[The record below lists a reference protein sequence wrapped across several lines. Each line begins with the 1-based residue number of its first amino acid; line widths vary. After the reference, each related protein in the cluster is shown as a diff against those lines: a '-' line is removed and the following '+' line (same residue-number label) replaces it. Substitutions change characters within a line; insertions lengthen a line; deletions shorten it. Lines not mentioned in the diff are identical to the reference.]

1 MSAALKSLE
10 DPSVD
15 VRRVGLRTLAHVSS
29 PGNASAVESA
39 ATLLV
44 DKAWPVRWAAI
55 DAVAWLAQG
64 GSCSTVVRAIEVLT
78 VRLEDVD
85 WPVRMAAAIGL
96 SNLVQFLAA
105 ISKEIEA
112 DSPPNMQEV
121 GKIEDVRDQIH
132 LLLNPVSKL
141 LKDPSKEVKQEALKL
156 LPLVCENNQATPAV
170 TRALC
175 RIAEDSLPLDLRC
188 EAIALLHH
196 FGAGEQ
202 TLQQIRQKA
211 IHDPGLQVLVQAV
224 DGLKSEKE
232 LRRDGIE
239 IYRNERS
246 DVFSVY
252 LMSGLGSF
260 QQVFDS
266 SR

>member
-1 MSAALKSLE
+1 MRNQEDRESADAAVSAALKSLE

-64 GSCSTVVRAIEVLT
+64 GSCRTVVRAIEVLT

-105 ISKEIEA
+105 ISEIEA
-112 DSPPNMQEV
+112 DSPRNMREV
-121 GKIEDVRDQIH
+121 GKIEDVKDQIH

-141 LKDPSKEVKQEALKL
+141 LEDPSKEVKQEALKL
-156 LPLVCENNQATPAV
+156 LPLVCENNQVIPAV

-175 RIAEDSLPLDLRC
+175 RIAESSSPLDLRC

-202 TLQQIRQKA
+202 TLQQIREKA

-232 LRRDGIE
+232 LRRDEIE
-239 IYRNERS
+239 IQKMRGVMFECT
-246 DVFSVY
+246 
-252 LMSGLGSF
+252 
-260 QQVFDS
+260 
-266 SR
+266 

>member
-1 MSAALKSLE
+1 M
-10 DPSVD
+10 D

-141 LKDPSKEVKQEALKL
+141 LEDPSKEVKQEALKL

-202 TLQQIRQKA
+202 TLQQIREKA

-224 DGLKSEKE
+224 DGKRVAE
-232 LRRDGIE
+232 RWDRN
-239 IYRNERS
+239 IYNI
-246 DVFSVY
+246 
-252 LMSGLGSF
+252 
-260 QQVFDS
+260 
-266 SR
+266 